1 MALSTAEKNRLKIRY
16 GSWALITGA
25 SSGIGK
31 ELAERLAESGLNVC
45 IVARRKAALDEFASV
60 LRSKYRIEVLVV
72 EADLSQQRGIDD
84 TLQAARM
91 LDVGLLV
98 ASAGFG
104 TSGLFVENSIDD
116 EQQMLAV
123 NCTALLALTHHF
135 SRIFKARK
143 KGGII
148 LLSSLVAFQGVPYSA
163 HYAATKAYVQ
173 SLAEGL
179 YHELKPF
186 GVDVLAAAPGPVS
199 SGFAEVAD
207 MKMSMALKP
216 SDVGIPILKAL
227 GRTSTVLPGFLSK
240 LLVYSL
246 STAPRWGKV
255 RLMQLIMGGM
265 TEHQRKHK
273 Q

>member
-1 MALSTAEKNRLKIRY
+1 MALSTAEKNRLKTRY
-16 GSWALITGA
+16 GAWALITGA

-31 ELAERLAESGLNVC
+31 ELAERIAESGLNLC
-45 IVARRKAALDEFASV
+45 IVARRKDALDELASAM
-60 LRSKYRIEVLVV
+60 RSKYYVEVVVV
-72 EADLSQQRGIDD
+72 EADLSQQAGIDAVLKASQ
-84 TLQAARM
+84 TL
-91 LDVGLLV
+91 DIGLLV

-104 TSGLFVENSIDD
+104 TSGLFVENRIKE

-123 NCTALLALTHHF
+123 NCTALFALTHHF
-135 SRIFKARK
+135 SRIFQARK

-148 LLSSLVAFQGVPYSA
+148 LLSSLLAFQGVPYSA

-199 SGFAEVAD
+199 SSFAEVAD
-207 MKMSMALKP
+207 MQMSMVAKP
-216 SDVGIPILKAL
+216 SDIGIPILKAL
-227 GRTSTVLPGFLSK
+227 GRASTVLPGFLSK
-240 LLVYSL
+240 FLAYSL

-255 RLMQLIMGGM
+255 RFMQFIMGGM
-265 TEHQRKHK
+265 TEHQRKH
-273 Q
+273 